1 MPPNPKNLLAAVIC
15 LCFLAA
21 GADGAN
27 RLAFAD
33 ARAEALAKGPALA
46 AGFYSLGTNPALLAD
61 LPSPQFGF
69 THKALAAPHST
80 SEIVGAGVPLGRYG
94 TFAGGFGTVLVN
106 EVESYD
112 RNNNPLG
119 NYLYHDDRLSLG
131 YAVRAVR
138 WLAVGA
144 ALNYDRHKTSPDAA
158 DNYQTLAGDVGTY
171 VRTPEIAGG
180 PLTLG
185 VSAENLIAAAR
196 NTDTGDGRYRE
207 PLRVNLG
214 AAWARYFGN
223 HRLTLAFSGPAQ
235 EPVNLGLGVEV
246 LISSMFA
253 ARGGVMGSRP
263 ERGWGSASVRPN
275 GGLGFNTDF
284 FSFDYCY
291 LNRELGSYHYLS
303 FSVNP
308 GRESRTAEEKR
319 RQAAEWLAEGL
330 AYFDAG
336 NYERAA
342 ERFAAVLNWVPENDV
357 AREHQVK
364 AEYYINLAEGD
375 KFLKAQDWKRAHHAF
390 DNALALVPDDFL
402 ATEYLE
408 RVDKLEAEET
418 ARIAEEKR
426 VAEKLSQARAANDRG
441 AYLEAIKLSEELL
454 AAYPDNEEAAE
465 LLDEARRLLAVR
477 IARLPPEE
485 RPEIETE
492 TEVKTSVIPPEVVKR
507 YRQGNALLSR
517 GALGQAITVLADVV
531 NEYPTYGAA
540 RAKLVEAYLYQGLDL
555 YSKGSSLAAL
565 KAWKRALA
573 VDPTNAKANR
583 YIKKVEAEIK

>member
-1 MPPNPKNLLAAVIC
+1 MPPNLKNLLAAVIC
-15 LCFLAA
+15 FSFFAA

-46 AGFYSLGTNPALLAD
+46 AGFYSLGTNPAALAD
-61 LPSPQFGF
+61 LPSRQFGF
-69 THKALAAPHST
+69 THKALAAPHGT
-80 SEIVGAGVPLGRYG
+80 SEIVGAGIPLGKYG
-94 TFAGGFGTVLVN
+94 TLAGGFGTVLAN
-106 EVESYD
+106 KVESYD

-119 NYLYHDDRLSLG
+119 DYLYHDDRLSLG
-131 YAVRAVR
+131 YAIRAAR

-144 ALNYDRHKTSPDAA
+144 ALNYDRHKVDPQGTYD
-158 DNYQTLAGDVGTY
+158 YQTLGGDVGTY

-196 NTDTGDGRYRE
+196 ATSPYEEYRE

-235 EPVNLGLGVEV
+235 EPINLGLGVEV

-263 ERGWGSASVRPN
+263 ERDSASVRPN
-275 GGLGFNTDF
+275 GGLGFNTDL

-342 ERFAAVLNWVPENDV
+342 ERFAAVLKWVPENDV
-357 AREHQVK
+357 AREHHVK
-364 AEYYINLAEGD
+364 AQYYVNLAEGD
-375 KFLKAQDWKRAHHAF
+375 KFLKAQDWRQARHAF
-390 DNALALVPDDFL
+390 DNALALVPGDFL
-402 ATEYLE
+402 ATEYVE
-408 RVDKLEAEET
+408 RVNKLEAEEA

-441 AYLEAIKLSEELL
+441 SYLEAIKLSEELL

-465 LLDEARRLLAVR
+465 LLVEARRLLAVS

-507 YRQGNALLSR
+507 YRQGNSLLSR

-573 VDPTNAKANR
+573 VDPTNAKAKR
-583 YIKKVEAEIK
+583 YIEKVEAEIK

>member
-15 LCFLAA
+15 LCFFAA

-46 AGFYSLGTNPALLAD
+46 AGFYSLGTNPALLTD
-61 LPSPQFGF
+61 LPSLQFGF

-80 SEIVGAGVPLGRYG
+80 AEIVGGGIPLGKYG

-106 EVESYD
+106 DVEVYD
-112 RNNNPLG
+112 ENNRPLPG
-119 NYLYHDDRLSLG
+119 SNYLYHDDRLSLG

-138 WLAVGA
+138 WFAVGA
-144 ALNYDRHKTSPDAA
+144 ALNYDRHKVDPLGERD
-158 DNYQTLAGDVGTY
+158 YQTLGGDVGTY
-171 VRTPEIAGG
+171 VRTPELAGG

-185 VSAENLIAAAR
+185 VSAENLLAASRA
-196 NTDTGDGRYRE
+196 TVTGDGDYRE

-263 ERGWGSASVRPN
+263 ERGSANVRPN

-308 GRESRTAEEKR
+308 GRESRTLEER
-319 RQAAEWLAEGL
+319 RRRAAEWLAEGL

-342 ERFAAVLNWVPENDV
+342 ERFAAVLKWDPDNDV

-364 AEYYINLAEGD
+364 AEYYVNLAEGD
-375 KFLKAQDWKRAHHAF
+375 KFLKTQDWKQARHAF

-402 ATEYLE
+402 ATEYVE
-408 RVDKLEAEET
+408 RVNKLEAEEA

-465 LLDEARRLLAVR
+465 LLNEARRLLAVR

-507 YRQGNALLSR
+507 YRQGNVLLSR

-531 NEYPTYGAA
+531 NAYPTYGAA

>member
-1 MPPNPKNLLAAVIC
+1 MPLNVKNLRIALTLACCAAA
-15 LCFLAA
+15 AA
-21 GADGAN
+21 GAAN

-46 AGFYSLGTNPALLAD
+46 AGFYSLGLNPAGLAD
-61 LPSPQFGF
+61 LPSMQFGF
-69 THKALAAPHST
+69 THQALAAPHST
-80 SEIVGAGVPLGRYG
+80 SEIVGGGIPLGKYG
-94 TFAGGFGTVLVN
+94 TFAGGFGTILVN

-112 RNNNPLG
+112 RYNNPLG

-144 ALNYDRHKTSPDAA
+144 ALNYDRHKA
-158 DNYQTLAGDVGTY
+158 DPLGERDYQTLGGDVGTY
-171 VRTPEIAGG
+171 VRTPEVAGG

-185 VSAENLIAAAR
+185 VSAENLLAASRA
-196 NTDTGDGRYRE
+196 TSTGDYRE

-214 AAWARYFGN
+214 AAWARYFGD
-223 HRLTLAFSGPAQ
+223 HRLTLAVSGPAE
-235 EPVNLGLGVEV
+235 EPVDIGVGIEV

-253 ARGGVMGSRP
+253 ARGGVLGSRP
-263 ERGWGSASVRPN
+263 ERGSTTVRPN
-275 GGLGFNTDF
+275 GGVGFCTDL

-291 LNRELGSYHYLS
+291 LNRELGGYHYLS
-303 FSVNP
+303 VSVNP
-308 GRESRTAEEKR
+308 GRESRTAEERR
-319 RQAAEWLAEGL
+319 RQLEEWLAEGL

-342 ERFAAVLNWVPENDV
+342 GRFASVLNWDPNDEV
-357 AREHQVK
+357 AREYNVK
-364 AEYYINLAEGD
+364 AEYYVNLAEGD
-375 KFLKAQDWKRAHHAF
+375 EFLKAQDWKQARHAF
-390 DNALALVPDDFL
+390 DNALVLVPDDFL

-408 RVDKLEAEET
+408 RVNELEAEEAT
-418 ARIAEEKR
+418 RIAEEKR
-426 VAEKLSQARAANDRG
+426 VAEKVSEAEAANDRG
-441 AYLEAIKLSEELL
+441 AYLEAIKLCEEIL

-465 LLDEARRLLAVR
+465 LLGEARRLLAVR
-477 IARLPPEE
+477 IAKLPPEE
-485 RPEIETE
+485 QPEIE
-492 TEVKTSVIPPEVVKR
+492 TEVKTSVIPTEAVKR

-565 KAWKRALA
+565 KTWKRALA
-573 VDPTNAKANR
+573 IDPTNAKAKR
-583 YIKKVEAEIK
+583 YIAKVEAETK

>member
-1 MPPNPKNLLAAVIC
+1 MPVNLKNLFAAAICIC
-15 LCFLAA
+15 LCAACA
-21 GADGAN
+21 GASN

-46 AGFYSLGTNPALLAD
+46 AGFYSLGTNPAALAD
-61 LPSPQFGF
+61 LPSLQFGF

-80 SEIVGAGVPLGRYG
+80 SEIVGGGIPLGRYG
-94 TFAGGFGTVLVN
+94 TLAGGFGTVLVN
-106 EVESYD
+106 DVEVYNERGGAGGTYM
-112 RNNNPLG
+112 
-119 NYLYHDDRLSLG
+119 YHDDRLSLG

-144 ALNYDRHKTSPDAA
+144 ALNYDRHKVDPVGEY
-158 DNYQTLAGDVGTY
+158 NYQTLGGDAGAY
-171 VRTPEIAGG
+171 ARTPEIVGG

-196 NTDTGDGRYRE
+196 ATSVSGDYRE

-214 AAWARYFGN
+214 AAWARYFGD
-223 HRLTLAFSGPAQ
+223 HRLTVAFSGPVQ

-246 LISSMFA
+246 LISSMFS
-253 ARGGVMGSRP
+253 ARGGIMGSQP
-263 ERGWGSASVRPN
+263 DGGTASVRPN
-275 GGLGFNTDF
+275 GGLGFNTDLL
-284 FSFDYCY
+284 SFDYCY
-291 LNRELGSYHYLS
+291 LNRELGSYHYFS

-308 GRESRTAEEKR
+308 GRESRTAEEMR
-319 RQAAEWLAEGL
+319 RQAAEWLAEGM

-342 ERFAAVLNWVPENDV
+342 DRFAAVLKWDPDNDV
-357 AREHQVK
+357 AYEHHVK
-364 AEYYINLAEGD
+364 AQYYVHLADGD
-375 KFLKAQDWKRAHHAF
+375 KFLKAQDWRQARGAF
-390 DNALALVPDDFL
+390 DSALALVPDDFL

-408 RVDKLEAEET
+408 RVNQLEAEEA

-426 VAEKLSQARAANDRG
+426 VAEKLSQARAANERG

-465 LLDEARRLLAVR
+465 LLEEARRLLAVR
-477 IARLPPEE
+477 IAKLPPEE
-485 RPEIETE
+485 QPEIGTQP
-492 TEVKTSVIPPEVVKR
+492 EVKTSVIPPEVVKR
-507 YRQGNALLSR
+507 YRQGNTLLSR

-573 VDPTNAKANR
+573 IDPTNAKAKR
-583 YIKKVEAEIK
+583 YIAKVEAEIK

>member
-1 MPPNPKNLLAAVIC
+1 MRANPKKLLAAAIC
-15 LCFLAA
+15 LCFVAA
-21 GADGAN
+21 GANGAN

-46 AGFYSLGTNPALLAD
+46 AGFYSLGTNPAALAD
-61 LPSPQFGF
+61 LPSLQFGF
-69 THKALAAPHST
+69 THKALAAPNST
-80 SEIVGAGVPLGRYG
+80 SEIVGGGIPLGKYG

-106 EVESYD
+106 NVEVYD
-112 RNNNPLG
+112 KEGRG
-119 NYLYHDDRLSLG
+119 GDTTYMYHDDRLSLG
-131 YAVRAVR
+131 YAVSAVR

-144 ALNYDRHKTSPDAA
+144 ALNYDRHKVDPLGERD
-158 DNYQTLAGDVGTY
+158 YQTLGGDVGAY
-171 VRTPEIAGG
+171 ARTPEIVGG

-196 NTDTGDGRYRE
+196 ATSTPGDDYRE

-253 ARGGVMGSRP
+253 ARGGFMGSRP
-263 ERGWGSASVRPN
+263 ERGSASVRPN
-275 GGLGFNTDF
+275 GGLGFNTDL

-303 FSVNP
+303 FSLNP
-308 GRESRTAEEKR
+308 GRESRTLEEKR

-342 ERFAAVLNWVPENDV
+342 ERFAAVLKWDPGNDV

-364 AEYYINLAEGD
+364 AEYYVNLAEGD
-375 KFLKAQDWKRAHHAF
+375 EFLKTQDWKQARHAF
-390 DNALALVPDDFL
+390 DNALALVPGDFL

-408 RVDKLEAEET
+408 RVNQLEAEEA

-477 IARLPPEE
+477 IAKLPPEE
-485 RPEIETE
+485 RTGIETE
-492 TEVKTSVIPPEVVKR
+492 TAVKTSVIPPEVVKR
-507 YRQGNALLSR
+507 YRQGNALLSQ
-517 GALGQAITVLADVV
+517 GALGQAITVLADIV

-540 RAKLVEAYLYQGLDL
+540 RSKLVEAYLYQGLDL

-573 VDPTNAKANR
+573 IDPTNAKAKR
-583 YIKKVEAEIK
+583 YIGKVEAEIK

>member
-1 MPPNPKNLLAAVIC
+1 
-15 LCFLAA
+15 
-21 GADGAN
+21 
-27 RLAFAD
+27 
-33 ARAEALAKGPALA
+33 
-46 AGFYSLGTNPALLAD
+46 
-61 LPSPQFGF
+61 
-69 THKALAAPHST
+69 
-80 SEIVGAGVPLGRYG
+80 
-94 TFAGGFGTVLVN
+94 
-106 EVESYD
+106 
-112 RNNNPLG
+112 
-119 NYLYHDDRLSLG
+119 
-131 YAVRAVR
+131 
-138 WLAVGA
+138 
-144 ALNYDRHKTSPDAA
+144 
-158 DNYQTLAGDVGTY
+158 
-171 VRTPEIAGG
+171 
-180 PLTLG
+180 LG

-196 NTDTGDGRYRE
+196 NTNTGDGRYRE

-223 HRLTLAFSGPAQ
+223 HRLTLAVSGPAQ

-253 ARGGVMGSRP
+253 ARGGVMSSRP
-263 ERGWGSASVRPN
+263 EGGWGSATVRPN
-275 GGLGFNTDF
+275 GGMGFNTDL

-308 GRESRTAEEKR
+308 GRESRTLEERR

-342 ERFAAVLNWVPENDV
+342 ERFAAVLNWDPDNDV

-364 AEYYINLAEGD
+364 AEYYVNLAEGD

-408 RVDKLEAEET
+408 RVDKLEAEEA

-426 VAEKLSQARAANDRG
+426 VAEKLSQTRAANDRG

-454 AAYPDNEEAAE
+454 AAYPDNEEAAD
-465 LLDEARRLLAVR
+465 LLNEARRLLAVR

-517 GALGQAITVLADVV
+517 GALGSAITVLADVV
-531 NEYPTYGAA
+531 NAYPTYGAA

-573 VDPTNAKANR
+573 VDPTSAKANR

>member
-1 MPPNPKNLLAAVIC
+1 MPLNVKNLRIALTLACCAAA
-15 LCFLAA
+15 AA
-21 GADGAN
+21 GAAN

-46 AGFYSLGTNPALLAD
+46 AGFYSLGINPAGLAD
-61 LPSPQFGF
+61 IPSMQFGF
-69 THKALAAPHST
+69 THKALAAPNAT
-80 SEIVGAGVPLGRYG
+80 TEIAGVGLPLGKYG
-94 TFAGGFGTVLVN
+94 TFAAGFGTVLVS

-131 YAVRAVR
+131 YAIHAVH

-144 ALNYDRHKTSPDAA
+144 ALNYDRHKA
-158 DNYQTLAGDVGTY
+158 DPQGLYDYQTLGGDVGTY
-171 VRTPEIAGG
+171 VRTPEVGGG

-185 VSAENLIAAAR
+185 VSAENLLAASR
-196 NTDTGDGRYRE
+196 TVSNGDDYRE

-214 AAWARYFGN
+214 AAWARYFGD
-223 HRLTLAFSGPAQ
+223 HRLTLAVSGPAQ
-235 EPVNLGLGVEV
+235 EPANVGVGAEV
-246 LISSMFA
+246 LIASMFA
-253 ARGGVMGSRP
+253 ARGGVLGSRP
-263 ERGWGSASVRPN
+263 ETGSTTVHPN
-275 GGLGFNTDF
+275 GGVGFNTDL

-291 LNRELGSYHYLS
+291 LNREIGGYHYLS
-303 FSVNP
+303 VSVNP
-308 GRESRTAEEKR
+308 GRESRTAEERR
-319 RQAAEWLAEGL
+319 RQLEEWLAEGM

-342 ERFAAVLNWVPENDV
+342 ERFAAVLNWDPNDEV
-357 AREHQVK
+357 AREYNVK
-364 AEYYINLAEGD
+364 AEYYVNLAEGD
-375 KFLKAQDWKRAHHAF
+375 KHLKAQDWKQARRAF
-390 DNALALVPDDFL
+390 DNALVLAPDDFL

-408 RVDKLEAEET
+408 RVNELEAEET

-426 VAEKLSQARAANDRG
+426 VAEKISGAEAANDRG
-441 AYLEAIKLSEELL
+441 AYLEAIKLCEEIL

-465 LLDEARRLLAVR
+465 LLGEARRLLAVR
-477 IARLPPEE
+477 IAKLPPEE
-485 RPEIETE
+485 QPEIE
-492 TEVKTSVIPPEVVKR
+492 TEVKTSVIPTEAVKR
-507 YRQGNALLSR
+507 YRQGNALLTGGS
-517 GALGQAITVLADVV
+517 LGQAITVLADVV

-573 VDPTNAKANR
+573 IDPTNAKAKR
-583 YIKKVEAEIK
+583 YISKVEAESK